1 MSGKVLILG
10 NGFDLDL
17 GMKTR
22 YSDFANSDIW
32 EQSFQDDMQLYRPDT
47 LLGYLNKEKEKNAWF
62 DIEQSM
68 LNYVTNKKNEYG
80 IPDNDI
86 NDDKKSFRK
95 LCHALSMYLKHVQ
108 TYYSQRKNNVA
119 VEVLKAVAAN
129 GYFRSIYTFNYTN
142 LRQIASDNGI
152 TLGEANIMHVHGS
165 LAADDIILGVMADN
179 ASVVPEEYSF
189 LYKDNS
195 RYYQSN
201 NMATDLDEANELV
214 IFGHSINGMDFDYFR
229 DFFLKQPGEK
239 GDFKKKRI
247 TIFTYDENSD
257 SQIRNSIRKIGINP
271 RQLFNRNELCFIH
284 TKLLSDGDNLERNR
298 YNDFIKHLNEHSEEA
313 HLRTLSS
320 IL

>member
-1 MSGKVLILG
+1 
-10 NGFDLDL
+10 
-17 GMKTR
+17 
-22 YSDFANSDIW
+22 
-32 EQSFQDDMQLYRPDT
+32 
-47 LLGYLNKEKEKNAWF
+47 
-62 DIEQSM
+62 M

-86 NDDKKSFRK
+86 NEDKNSFRK
-95 LCHALSMYLKHVQ
+95 LCHALSMYLKQ
-108 TYYSQRKNNVA
+108 EQKYYKQRKNNVA
-119 VEVLKAVAAN
+119 VEVLKAIAAN
-129 GYFRSIYTFNYTN
+129 GYFRSIYTFNYTS
-142 LRQIASDNGI
+142 LRQIASDNGM
-152 TLGEANIMHVHGS
+152 TLGETNVMHVHGS
-165 LAADDIILGVMADN
+165 LADDDIILGVMADN

-195 RYYQSN
+195 RYYRSN

-229 DFFLKQPGEK
+229 DFFLKQAGEK

-257 SQIRNSIRKIGINP
+257 SHIRNSIRKIGINP

-284 TKLLSDGDNLERNR
+284 TKLLSDGDCLEQNR
-298 YNDFIKHLNEHSEEA
+298 YNDFIKHLYEQSEGV
-313 HLRTLSS
+313 HLRTLNS

>member
-1 MSGKVLILG
+1 MASKVLILG
-10 NGFDLDL
+10 NGFDLEL

-32 EQSFQDDMQLYRPDT
+32 EQSFQDDMQIYRPET
-47 LLGYLNKEKEKNAWF
+47 LIGYLNKEKEKNAWF

-68 LNYVTNKKNEYG
+68 LSYVINKNDLYG

-86 NDDKKSFRK
+86 NTDKNSFRK
-95 LCHALSMYLKHVQ
+95 LCLALTMYLKNVQ
-108 TYYSQRKNNVA
+108 TYYRLRKNNVA
-119 VEVLKAVAAN
+119 IEVLKAVAAN
-129 GYFRSIYTFNYTN
+129 GYFRSIYTFNYTS
-142 LRQIASDNGI
+142 LRQIASDTGI
-152 TLGEANIMHVHGS
+152 TLGDTNIMHVHGS
-165 LAADDIILGVMADN
+165 LADDDIILGVMADN
-179 ASVVPEEYSF
+179 ASIIPEEYSF

-195 RYYQSN
+195 RYYRSN

-229 DFFLKQPGEK
+229 EFFLKQAGEK

-284 TKLLSDGDNLERNR
+284 TKLLSDGDNLEQNR
-298 YNDFIKHLNEHSEEA
+298 YDDFIKHLHEQSEEV

>member
-17 GMKTR
+17 GMNTR

-32 EQSFQDDMQLYRPDT
+32 KQSFQDDIQLYRPDT
-47 LLGYLNKEKEKNAWF
+47 LIGYLNKEKEKNAWF
-62 DIEQSM
+62 DIEQSI

-95 LCHALSMYLKHVQ
+95 LCHALSMFLKHEQ
-108 TYYSQRKNNVA
+108 KYYKQRKNNVA
-119 VEVLKAVAAN
+119 VEVLKAIAAN
-129 GYFRSIYTFNYTN
+129 GYFRSIYTFNYTS
-142 LRQIASDNGI
+142 LRLIASNNGI
-152 TLGEANIMHVHGS
+152 TLGETNIMHVHGS
-165 LAADDIILGVMADN
+165 LADGDIILGVMADN

-195 RYYQSN
+195 RYYRSN

-229 DFFLKQPGEK
+229 DFFLKQAGEK
-239 GDFKKKRI
+239 GDFKNKRI

-284 TKLLSDGDNLERNR
+284 TKLLSDGDNLEQNR
-298 YNDFIKHLNEHSEEA
+298 YDEFIKHLHEQSEEV
-313 HLRTLSS
+313 HLRTLNS

>member
-32 EQSFQDDMQLYRPDT
+32 KQSFQDDIQLYRPDT
-47 LLGYLNKEKEKNAWF
+47 LIGYLNKEKEKNAWF
-62 DIEQSM
+62 DIEQSI

-86 NDDKKSFRK
+86 NDDKNSFRK
-95 LCHALSMYLKHVQ
+95 LCHALSMYLKHAQ
-108 TYYSQRKNNVA
+108 TYHSQRKNNIA

-129 GYFRSIYTFNYTN
+129 GYFQSIYTFNYTS

-165 LAADDIILGVMADN
+165 LADDDIILGVMADN

-195 RYYQSN
+195 RYYRSN

-229 DFFLKQPGEK
+229 DFFLKQAGEK

-298 YNDFIKHLNEHSEEA
+298 YNDFIDRKSVV
-313 HLRTLSS
+313 
-320 IL
+320 

>member
-32 EQSFQDDMQLYRPDT
+32 KQSFQDDIQLYRPDT
-47 LLGYLNKEKEKNAWF
+47 LIGYLNKEKEKNAWF
-62 DIEQSM
+62 DIEQSI

-86 NDDKKSFRK
+86 NDDKNSFRK
-95 LCHALSMYLKHVQ
+95 LCHALSMYLKHAQ
-108 TYYSQRKNNVA
+108 TYHSQRKNNVA

-129 GYFRSIYTFNYTN
+129 GYFQSIYTFNYTS

-165 LAADDIILGVMADN
+165 LADDDIILGVMADN

-195 RYYQSN
+195 RYYRSN

-229 DFFLKQPGEK
+229 DFFLKQAGEK

-298 YNDFIKHLNEHSEEA
+298 YNDFIKYLNEHSEEA

>member
-1 MSGKVLILG
+1 
-10 NGFDLDL
+10 
-17 GMKTR
+17 
-22 YSDFANSDIW
+22 
-32 EQSFQDDMQLYRPDT
+32 
-47 LLGYLNKEKEKNAWF
+47 
-62 DIEQSM
+62 
-68 LNYVTNKKNEYG
+68 
-80 IPDNDI
+80 
-86 NDDKKSFRK
+86 
-95 LCHALSMYLKHVQ
+95 
-108 TYYSQRKNNVA
+108 
-119 VEVLKAVAAN
+119 
-129 GYFRSIYTFNYTN
+129 
-142 LRQIASDNGI
+142 
-152 TLGEANIMHVHGS
+152 MHVHGS
-165 LAADDIILGVMADN
+165 LADDDIILGVMADN

-195 RYYQSN
+195 RYYRSN

-229 DFFLKQPGEK
+229 DFFLKQAGEK

>member
-32 EQSFQDDMQLYRPDT
+32 KQSFQDDIQLYRPDT
-47 LLGYLNKEKEKNAWF
+47 LIGYLNKEKEKNAWF
-62 DIEQSM
+62 DIEQSI

-86 NDDKKSFRK
+86 NDDKNSFRK
-95 LCHALSMYLKHVQ
+95 LCHALSMYLKHAQ
-108 TYYSQRKNNVA
+108 TYHSQRKNNIA

-129 GYFRSIYTFNYTN
+129 GYFQSIYTFNYTS

-165 LAADDIILGVMADN
+165 LADDDIILGVMADN

-195 RYYQSN
+195 RYYRSN

-214 IFGHSINGMDFDYFR
+214 IFGHSIIWYGFRLLQRFLLEAGWRERRFQKEKNYDF
-229 DFFLKQPGEK
+229 
-239 GDFKKKRI
+239 
-247 TIFTYDENSD
+247 
-257 SQIRNSIRKIGINP
+257 
-271 RQLFNRNELCFIH
+271 
-284 TKLLSDGDNLERNR
+284 
-298 YNDFIKHLNEHSEEA
+298 
-313 HLRTLSS
+313 HLR
-320 IL
+320 

>member
-32 EQSFQDDMQLYRPDT
+32 KQSFQDDIQLYRPDT
-47 LLGYLNKEKEKNAWF
+47 LIGYLNKEKEKNAWF
-62 DIEQSM
+62 DIEQSI

-86 NDDKKSFRK
+86 NDDKNSFRK
-95 LCHALSMYLKHVQ
+95 LCHALSMYLKHAQ
-108 TYYSQRKNNVA
+108 TYHSQRKNNVA

-129 GYFRSIYTFNYTN
+129 GYFQSIYTFNYTS

-165 LAADDIILGVMADN
+165 LADDDIILGVMADN

-195 RYYQSN
+195 RYYRSN

-229 DFFLKQPGEK
+229 DFFLKQAGEK

-271 RQLFNRNELCFIH
+271 RQLFNRNEGGVI
-284 TKLLSDGDNLERNR
+284 
-298 YNDFIKHLNEHSEEA
+298 
-313 HLRTLSS
+313 
-320 IL
+320 